1 MIVVPDTN
9 AFYGDPM
16 LRRRDFRLLHAEQER
31 GALRVVVPRV
41 VAGELPK
48 LYRQQLSSAGKR
60 AQDALIKLA
69 NLDVAVPTLELGELD
84 VAVESYR
91 LLLQAR
97 LQELEITVTPLPEV
111 TVAELYEQAIQERR
125 PFQARGRGFK
135 DTLIW
140 RTILDLA
147 LDDEV
152 VLITENYL
160 DFAESDDHKDVLHPH
175 LREDLTS
182 QGLEPNR
189 VRVLE
194 TLRAFITLHVP
205 SSAIQLDMARVLLDT
220 DRGWAQGLF
229 EKLDTA
235 LSRLTPG
242 RGVTIVESHNV
253 HVENVTL
260 IDRRLDS
267 VAIQDAYDSDG
278 LVSLEVGAYATAVFD
293 FTTTPLGAE
302 WLAKEHADIEIDLAE
317 ESFVQGHTG
326 ERSIAVLYAI
336 EFDPKTFE
344 LGEPEQ
350 LSAEDDQD
358 AAN

>member
-1 MIVVPDTN
+1 M
-9 AFYGDPM
+9 
-16 LRRRDFRLLHAEQER
+16 
-31 GALRVVVPRV
+31 
-41 VAGELPK
+41 
-48 LYRQQLSSAGKR
+48 
-60 AQDALIKLA
+60 
-69 NLDVAVPTLELGELD
+69 
-84 VAVESYR
+84 
-91 LLLQAR
+91 
-97 LQELEITVTPLPEV
+97 TPLPEV

-125 PFQARGRGFK
+125 PFRARGRGFK

-160 DFAESDDHKDVLHPH
+160 DFAESDDHKDILHPH
-175 LREDLTS
+175 LREDLAS

-194 TLRAFITLHVP
+194 TLRTFITLHVP
-205 SSAIQLDMARVLLDT
+205 GSAIQLDMARLLLDT
-220 DRGWAQGLF
+220 DSSWAQGLF
-229 EKLDTA
+229 DKLDTA
-235 LSRLTPG
+235 LSRLTLE
-242 RGVTIVESHNV
+242 RSVTIVGSDNV
-253 HVENVTL
+253 PVENVAL

-267 VAIQDAYDSDG
+267 VAIQDAYDSDNG
-278 LVSLEVGAYATAVFD
+278 LVSLEIGAYATAVFD

-302 WLAKEHADIEIDLAE
+302 WLAQERADIEIDLAE

-326 ERSIAVLYAI
+326 ERSIVVLYAI

-350 LSAEDDQD
+350 LSAEDDQE